1 MSTHSKNPM
10 TTTANPLVR
19 PQTASAELPAVPLT
33 TEGYSVLHQMMR
45 FRWTSWRA
53 LPDATRSAIA
63 QEAAAALGEMEK
75 NAAGQSALFSLIG
88 HKGDLML
95 VHFRKSFADLNQAE
109 LKMAGLRLS
118 DYLEPTSSYLSIIEL
133 GLYDSTLK
141 IYKELTDQGIQPH
154 SDQWKAEI
162 ECKLNRHR
170 EAMHPRLFP
179 EIPPNRY
186 ICFYPMDR
194 RRGEDKNW
202 YTLPIEERARQ
213 MSDHGMV
220 GRRYAGEVKQIITG
234 SIGFDDWEWGV
245 DLFADDPLV
254 FKKLIYEMRFD
265 HVSAVYALFGTFY
278 IGLRCPANRLYDLL
292 EGNLPQHNQSAVCPS
307 FELVWGRAPRPSKPS
322 EARQLPA
329 GIATLNALLP
339 ANALPFRMLRLRKSK
354 LVPLHIHA
362 RPAKRHTLH
371 AQAESLFRGIFSGQP
386 DRPAR
391 ANHAVPWQSGNLLQ
405 DSHNLPRGARPA
417 RGFG

>member
-1 MSTHSKNPM
+1 M
-10 TTTANPLVR
+10 TTTATPLVR
-19 PQTASAELPAVPLT
+19 PQSAPAQLPEVPLT

-45 FRWTSWRA
+45 FRWTAWRA
-53 LPDATRSAIA
+53 LPEATRSTIV
-63 QEAAAALGEMEK
+63 QEAASVLGEMEK
-75 NAAGQSALFSLIG
+75 NTSGQSALFSLIG
-88 HKGDLML
+88 HKGDLMF
-95 VHFRKSFADLNQAE
+95 VHFRNSFADLNQAE
-109 LKMAGLRLS
+109 LRLAGLRLS

-141 IYKELTDQGIQPH
+141 IYKELADQGIQQH

-186 ICFYPMDR
+186 LCFYPMDR

-213 MSDHGMV
+213 MSDHGLV

-265 HVSAVYALFGTFY
+265 HVSAVYALFGQFY
-278 IGLRCPANRLYDLL
+278 VGVRCPAAALEKLL
-292 EGNLPQHNQSAVCPS
+292 SGELP
-307 FELVWGRAPRPSKPS
+307 K
-322 EARQLPA
+322 
-329 GIATLNALLP
+329 
-339 ANALPFRMLRLRKSK
+339 
-354 LVPLHIHA
+354 
-362 RPAKRHTLH
+362 
-371 AQAESLFRGIFSGQP
+371 
-386 DRPAR
+386 
-391 ANHAVPWQSGNLLQ
+391 
-405 DSHNLPRGARPA
+405 
-417 RGFG
+417 

>member
-1 MSTHSKNPM
+1 M
-10 TTTANPLVR
+10 TIASSAPVR
-19 PQTASAELPAVPLT
+19 PQTASAQIPEVPLT

-45 FRWTSWRA
+45 FRWTAWRS
-53 LPDATRSAIA
+53 LPEATRSAIA
-63 QEAAAALGEMEK
+63 QEAATVLGEMEK
-75 NAAGQSALFSLIG
+75 NSGGQSALFSMIG

-109 LKMAGLRLS
+109 LKLAGLRLS
-118 DYLEPTSSYLSIIEL
+118 DYFEPTSSYLSIIEL

-179 EIPPNRY
+179 EIPSNRY

-194 RRGEDKNW
+194 KRGEDKNW

-213 MSDHGMV
+213 MNDHGLV

-265 HVSAVYALFGTFY
+265 HVSAVYALFGQFY
-278 IGLRCPANRLYDLL
+278 VGVRCAAAALEKLL
-292 EGNLPQHNQSAVCPS
+292 SGELP
-307 FELVWGRAPRPSKPS
+307 K
-322 EARQLPA
+322 
-329 GIATLNALLP
+329 
-339 ANALPFRMLRLRKSK
+339 
-354 LVPLHIHA
+354 
-362 RPAKRHTLH
+362 
-371 AQAESLFRGIFSGQP
+371 
-386 DRPAR
+386 
-391 ANHAVPWQSGNLLQ
+391 
-405 DSHNLPRGARPA
+405 
-417 RGFG
+417 